1 MDREW
6 LGDNLMAASRN
17 APIPVWVTGASGRV
31 GRALR
36 AIWGHKARETL
47 QILWCDRSSRGSADI
62 FWDIGQN
69 PPPALPDGL
78 IVLHL
83 AGKITGTPGELAQNS
98 AVTEAV
104 CQAAVAAGARHMFLM
119 STAAVYAP
127 GPGLLDET
135 APPAPI
141 NPYGASKLA
150 AETVAAQIMQGRLT
164 ILRLAN
170 LAGADALL
178 GPLRPELVLDPV
190 AGQAGGPVRSYI
202 GPRALALALADL
214 LHLAADGTVLPDVL
228 NLAQQ
233 PPVAMADLLQ
243 AHGQPWRFGPPRA
256 GTVARVA
263 LNTDRL
269 AALVTLPHASPETL
283 IADMTSV
290 PGWPQ

>member
-1 MDREW
+1 
-6 LGDNLMAASRN
+6 MAASRN
-17 APIPVWVTGASGRV
+17 APVPVWVTGASGRV

-36 AIWGHKARETL
+36 AVWGPKAHETL
-47 QILWCDRSSRGSADI
+47 PILWHSRNSSDAADI
-62 FWDIGQN
+62 VWDIGQN
-69 PPPALPDGL
+69 PPPPLPDGL

-83 AGKITGTPGELAQNS
+83 AGKTNGSRDELAQNA
-98 AVTEAV
+98 AVTEAA
-104 CQAAVAAGARHMFLM
+104 CQAALSANARHMFLM

-135 APPAPI
+135 APPAPLS
-141 NPYGASKLA
+141 PYGASKLA
-150 AETVAAQIMQGRLT
+150 AETVAAQLMPGRLT

-178 GPLRPELVLDPV
+178 GPLRPEVVLDPV

-202 GPRALALALADL
+202 GPRALAQVLADL
-214 LHLAADGTVLPDVL
+214 LLLAANGTVLPDVL

-243 AHGQPWRFGPPRA
+243 ARGQPWRFGPPRA
-256 GTVARVA
+256 SAVARVA

-269 AALVTLPHASPETL
+269 AALVALPRTSPAAL